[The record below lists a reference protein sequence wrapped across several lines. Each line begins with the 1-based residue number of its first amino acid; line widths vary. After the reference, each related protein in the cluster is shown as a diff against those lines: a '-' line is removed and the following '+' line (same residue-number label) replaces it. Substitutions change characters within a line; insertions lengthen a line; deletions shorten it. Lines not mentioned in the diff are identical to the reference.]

1 MKLEGKV
8 DIGVDIVYIVKEL
21 ADEISLPYK
30 KEKAMWKELMWR
42 DFQSMELLE
51 G

>member
-1 MKLEGKV
+1 MYIETEVGGMKLEGKV

-30 KEKAMWKELMWR
+30 KEKAM
-42 DFQSMELLE
+42 
-51 G
+51 